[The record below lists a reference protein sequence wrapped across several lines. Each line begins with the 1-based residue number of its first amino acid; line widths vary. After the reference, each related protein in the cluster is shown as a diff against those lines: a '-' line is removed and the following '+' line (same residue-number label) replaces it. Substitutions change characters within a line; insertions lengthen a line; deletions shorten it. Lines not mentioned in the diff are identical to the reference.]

1 MSLLISKPQCV
12 SVLLAHVRLSV
23 AKSRCKGKHKSP
35 IPITFANGSYIALS
49 TSTNT
54 MTFNTLA
61 PRSNPRKPVE
71 TKNSQGSRGNLASPG
86 SSQIQKNPT
95 RKPDSSVVDSVKVVV
110 VVTMC
115 CCSQP
120 VVALSVVLQRTAYP
134 WCICKVDRNSAPCFW
149 LHSYGMLCNL

>member
-23 AKSRCKGKHKSP
+23 AKSRCKGKHKST
-35 IPITFANGSYIALS
+35 IPSTFANGSYIAS
-49 TSTNT
+49 PFITNT

-71 TKNSQGSRGNLASPG
+71 TKNSQGSRGNLAILG

-95 RKPDSSVVDSVKVVV
+95 RKPDSSVVVAIKVVV
-110 VVTMC
+110 AVTMC
-115 CCSQP
+115 CCSQLMTIP
-120 VVALSVVLQRTAYP
+120 FAVWLQTAYP
-134 WCICKVDRNSAPCFW
+134 WCICKVARN
-149 LHSYGMLCNL
+149 

>member
-49 TSTNT
+49 ISTNT

-61 PRSNPRKPVE
+61 PRPNPRKPVE
-71 TKNSQGSRGNLASPG
+71 TKNSQGSRGNLTSHG

-95 RKPDSSVVDSVKVVV
+95 RKPDSSVIVSIKVVV
-110 VVTMC
+110 AVTMC
-115 CCSQP
+115 CCSQLMTIP
-120 VVALSVVLQRTAYP
+120 FAVWLQTAYP
-134 WCICKVDRNSAPCFW
+134 WCICKVARN
-149 LHSYGMLCNL
+149 